1 MSEETLSQ
9 GPEGD
14 GASRALSAAVRAPP
28 VPDPAAETL
37 DALLAHSQR
46 LLQPQDARFAA
57 LFTALETSLGASAR
71 QLTLLGERAT
81 HALQRFSGGE

>member
-14 GASRALSAAVRAPP
+14 SASRSLEVSVHEPP
-28 VPDPAAETL
+28 VPDPAAATL
-37 DALLAHSQR
+37 DALMAHSQR
-46 LLQPQDARFAA
+46 LLQPQDAQFAA

-71 QLTLLGERAT
+71 QLSLLGERAT
-81 HALQRFSGGE
+81 HALQRFFGGE